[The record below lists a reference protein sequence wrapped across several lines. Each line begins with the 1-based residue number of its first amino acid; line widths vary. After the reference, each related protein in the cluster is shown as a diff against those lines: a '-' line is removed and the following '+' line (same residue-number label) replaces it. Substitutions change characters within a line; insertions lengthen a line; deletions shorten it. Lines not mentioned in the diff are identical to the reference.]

1 MANFENGFYEEHAV
15 KVDGRSL
22 SDKFHVDYTP
32 EGSTPDGYHVP
43 ESLTIETGRGAVSVL
58 PNGAAVYQSGGN
70 ETDMSVV
77 EPYTMIGIDTNSKEF
92 KQFQKD
98 IQNPENYNAQTV
110 EKMLETVPQLTAE
123 KQVETLNNF
132 SYESEMEME
141 QFKNNFVNSE
151 VVNNLATQI
160 ENKGFT
166 KEQIRELAEDTWDN
180 QTGLSDNE
188 LEQVFVEKANEQL
201 IEKGYEPVDY
211 QSLKD
216 KENNLG
222 QDNWIGSEYV
232 EQLADKG
239 FTKERLSEINA
250 EIASANFMAD
260 DKEIERQLVDE
271 INQEL
276 TANGHDEI
284 LLKGSM
290 AEAYRES
297 SANNP
302 EISNKTLN
310 EIQKQAELKGVD
322 DNFAYDT
329 DKAEKHFAE
338 AIKQIDTGIEKS
350 TEKVNSKINELQSSL
365 GVDYA
370 TAEKIENIRD
380 QQNVKGGAEIA
391 QPGRTYT
398 GNVVSVDEDKTIQVT
413 KTGKL
418 VIHETEN
425 LPGIKEQD
433 TGGHLQIRYSAEG
446 KGDITAKSND
456 MEIGKQKEVEKHH
469 QVGGMER

>member
-1 MANFENGFYEEHAV
+1 MANFESSFYQTHAV
-15 KVDGRSL
+15 QVDDKKL
-22 SDKFHVDYTP
+22 SEKFVVEHTQ
-32 EGSTPDGYHVP
+32 EGVSPDGYSYP
-43 ESLTIETGRGAVSVL
+43 ESMIVREKGKHLQKFEIHRDGSAQYYTDEGALNPDFKES
-58 PNGAAVYQSGGN
+58 
-70 ETDMSVV
+70 
-77 EPYTMIGIDTNSKEF
+77 YTMMGVDTDSKEF
-92 KQFQKD
+92 KQFVETIQK
-98 IQNPENYNAQTV
+98 PENFNAQTV
-110 EKMLETVPQLTAE
+110 EKMLDTVPQLTAE
-123 KQVETLNNF
+123 KQVETLNQIDAAAKAEYEAAEKQKAENF
-132 SYESEMEME
+132 
-141 QFKNNFVNSE
+141 
-151 VVNNLATQI
+151 
-160 ENKGFT
+160 
-166 KEQIRELAEDTWDN
+166 
-180 QTGLSDNE
+180 
-188 LEQVFVEKANEQL
+188 
-201 IEKGYEPVDY
+201 
-211 QSLKD
+211 
-216 KENNLG
+216 
-222 QDNWIGSEYV
+222 IGSEYA
-232 EQLADKG
+232 ERLADKG
-239 FTKERLSEINA
+239 FTKERLAEMNA

-329 DKAEKHFAE
+329 DKAEKYFAE